1 MSVHISDSNCHSQL
15 SVMPALDSS
24 NSYALQVR
32 VWPILG
38 AVGPFREVSD
48 LKKGKGAWAKKKYIK
63 KEEEKR
69 VAQRL

>member
-1 MSVHISDSNCHSQL
+1 MSVRISDSNCHSQL

-24 NSYALQVR
+24 NSHALQVR

-48 LKKGKGAWAKKKYIK
+48 LKKGKGAWAKKKYK
-63 KEEEKR
+63 KKKKKR
-69 VAQRL
+69 G